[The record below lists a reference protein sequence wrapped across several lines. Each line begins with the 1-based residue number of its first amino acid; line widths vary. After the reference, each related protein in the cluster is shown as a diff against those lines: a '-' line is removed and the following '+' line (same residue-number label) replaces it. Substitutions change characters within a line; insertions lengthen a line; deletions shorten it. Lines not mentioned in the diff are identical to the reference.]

1 MHQPL
6 TLAALLTLMA
16 LPAMAQAPR
25 PAGGGPPMDVM
36 PTLIVSGSG
45 QARVAPDEA
54 HVRLGVVA
62 QAPTARAVQDQVN
75 RAANAVLEAIRKVGI
90 AAEDVQTSGLS
101 LSPLYS
107 QVHQGNEN
115 QAPKITGYQANNTVT
130 VRVGDLAK
138 VGPVID
144 AGLGAGANSLE
155 GVDFGLRN
163 DEAARAEAL
172 ADAARTAR
180 AKAET
185 LAKALGVRLGEILE
199 VAEGG
204 VSISP
209 PPSPRGMVRMEAMS
223 MMSSTPVSAGQ
234 VGVEATVTLRYR
246 ISQ

>member
-6 TLAALLTLMA
+6 TIAATLALLA
-16 LPAMAQAPR
+16 LPLGAQAPR
-25 PAGGGPPMDVM
+25 PAGGPPSEPV

-62 QAPTARAVQDQVN
+62 QAPTARAVQDQVS
-75 RAANAVLEAIRKVGI
+75 RTANAVLDAVRKVGI
-90 AAEDVQTSGLS
+90 AAEEIQTSGLS

-107 QVHQGNEN
+107 QIRQGNDN
-115 QAPKITGYQANNTVT
+115 QPPRITGYQANNTIT
-130 VRVGDLAK
+130 VRISDLAK

-144 AGLGAGANSLE
+144 AGLGAGANTLD

-163 DEAARAEAL
+163 DEAARAQAL

-185 LAKALGVRLGEILE
+185 LAKALGVRLGEIIE

-204 VSISP
+204 VSVSP
-209 PPSPRGMVRMEAMS
+209 PPSPRYPMARMEAAS
-223 MMSSTPVSAGQ
+223 MAPTPVSAGQ
-234 VGVEATVTLRYR
+234 VGVEASVVLRYR